1 MFEKVF
7 KEILRETQVMALRHK
22 SENEAEDLVN
32 KIKSAIE
39 NHRFEIL
46 PRDKNRDFI
55 KNRLKT
61 DFRGAIEKI
70 YSQIEPRNFVAVLE
84 NRNSIGGELYLF
96 TLKLD
101 GKLWTY
107 MKVDIK
113 DEFITVVSFHG
124 QNEKVYVDYR
134 KSIDNQMDL
143 SYLKCVAKDWIFR
156 YNNRNLENKMVDYDL
171 TQESILLKFQ
181 EFPGKEIL
189 EDLVASC
196 PRDKG
201 LKVYQ
206 LKVIP
211 HKDSN
216 QLEIII
222 PERDNR

>member
-101 GKLWTY
+101 MANY
-107 MKVDIK
+107 
-113 DEFITVVSFHG
+113 
-124 QNEKVYVDYR
+124 
-134 KSIDNQMDL
+134 
-143 SYLKCVAKDWIFR
+143 
-156 YNNRNLENKMVDYDL
+156 
-171 TQESILLKFQ
+171 
-181 EFPGKEIL
+181 
-189 EDLVASC
+189 
-196 PRDKG
+196 G
-201 LKVYQ
+201 L
-206 LKVIP
+206 I
-211 HKDSN
+211 
-216 QLEIII
+216 
-222 PERDNR
+222 